1 MASSATAEKAVQPGA
16 SSKSDKKLGFFGRIF
31 AFLREVFAGVE
42 EGLLLPPGRELVG
55 YFFGVLFFVVVMLLL
70 ISGLD
75 YLLAREHSG
84 FSVTEPFS
92 VTSTGCILIWG
103 APSVISLSALASGSP
118 L

>member
-31 AFLREVFAGVE
+31 AFLREVIAELKKVTT
-42 EGLLLPPGRELVG
+42 PTGRELVG
-55 YFFGVLFFVVVMLLL
+55 YFFAVLFFVVVMLLL

-75 YLLAREHSG
+75 YLFGQGA
-84 FSVTEPFS
+84 FWISVTERFS

-103 APSVISLSALASGSP
+103 AHQ
-118 L
+118 

>member
-31 AFLREVFAGVE
+31 AFLREVFAELKKVTT
-42 EGLLLPPGRELVG
+42 PTGRELVG

-75 YLLAREHSG
+75 YLSAREHSG

-103 APSVISLSALASGSP
+103 APSVISLSALVSGSP